1 MLYVSDKE
9 VKKVNYNWNE
19 LLDVIE
25 NATRTLGSGDF
36 CQPIKP
42 YVDFKDPANRIIAM
56 PAYVGGTVDAAG
68 IKWIASFPDNINHGL
83 PRANSVTILNDAH
96 TGVPFAIFNT
106 TELSIVRTA
115 SVSGCILREYMKSVT
130 DKVKIGIVGFGPIGQ
145 MHYRMIVE
153 NFSDKIDEIKIYD
166 LRDVSAHFSD
176 KVKTTLVNSWE
187 EAYDDMDIMF
197 TTTAS
202 KDRYINKKP
211 KDKCLLLNVSLRDYT
226 LDVYDYVKKGI
237 IVDNWEE
244 VCRKNTDIEK
254 FNQNKGLQKEDT
266 YTILDVLDDKVFN
279 KVDTD
284 VYMFNP
290 MGMSS
295 YDIAIGKYFYDRI
308 KENNGGLDLD

>member
-9 VKKVNYNWNE
+9 VKKIPYNWDE

-25 NATRTLGSGDF
+25 NTTRTLGDGDF

-56 PAYVGGTVDAAG
+56 PAYVGGSVDVAG

-83 PRANSVTILNDAH
+83 PRANSVTVLNDAH

-115 SVSGCILREYMKSVT
+115 SVTGCVLKEYFKGI
-130 DKVKIGIVGFGPIGQ
+130 DKAKVGIVGFGPIGQ
-145 MHYRMIVE
+145 MHYRMMIE
-153 NFSDKIDEIKIYD
+153 KFADKIEEIKIYD
-166 LRDVSAHFSD
+166 LRDISNGFSD

-187 EAYDDMDIMF
+187 EAYEDTDIML

-202 KDRYINKKP
+202 KERYINKKP

-244 VCRKNTDIEK
+244 VCRKNTDVEK
-254 FNQNKGLQKEDT
+254 FYLDKGLQKEDT
-266 YTILDVLDDKVFN
+266 YDILDVLDGKVFG
-279 KVDTD
+279 KIDTD
-284 VYMFNP
+284 IYMFNP

-295 YDIAIGKYFYDRI
+295 YDIAIGNYFYKKI
-308 KENNGGLDLD
+308 KEQNGGLVVD

>member
-9 VKKVNYNWNE
+9 VKKVNYNWTQ

-25 NATRTLGSGDF
+25 NTTRTLGSGDF

-56 PAYVGGTVDAAG
+56 PAYVGGTVDVAG

-83 PRANSVTILNDAH
+83 PRANSVTVLNDAH

-106 TELSIVRTA
+106 TELSIVRTS
-115 SVSGCILREYMKSVT
+115 SVTGVILRKYMENIES
-130 DKVKIGIVGFGPIGQ
+130 KVKIGIIGFGPIGQ
-145 MHYRMIVE
+145 MHYRMITE
-153 NFSDKIDEIKIYD
+153 NFADKIEEIKIYD
-166 LRDVSAHFSD
+166 LRDVSAHFND
-176 KVKTTLVNSWE
+176 KVKTSLVNSWE
-187 EAYDDMDIMF
+187 EAYDDADIF
-197 TTTAS
+197 LTTTAS
-202 KDRYINKKP
+202 KDRYVNKKP

-254 FNQNKGLQKEDT
+254 FNQDKGLQKEDT
-266 YTILDVLDDKVFN
+266 YTILDVLDNKVFN
-279 KVDTD
+279 KADTD
-284 VYMFNP
+284 IYMFNP

-308 KENNGGLDLD
+308 KENNGGLNVD